1 MREISLHLIDIIQNS
16 ISANATLIQVG
27 MEANTEKDYIKITI
41 TDNGCGM
48 DEETLKNVKDPFVTS
63 RKTRRVGLGLS
74 LFEAACK
81 RCDGYLEVYSEIGKG
96 TEVIGYMKYN
106 HIDRE
111 PLGNI
116 QDTIMSVLLY
126 ENVDVVYKHS
136 FNENTFVFDSR
147 EIKGIVGE
155 DLNNPEILDWIRGYI
170 AENIEN
176 IDGGAI

>member
-16 ISANATLIQVG
+16 ISAKATLIQVG
-27 MEANTEKDYIKITI
+27 VEADTKKDYIKITI

-48 DEETLKNVKDPFVTS
+48 DNETLKNVKDPFVTS
-63 RKTRRVGLGLS
+63 RKTRKVGLGLS

-81 RCDGYLEVYSEIGKG
+81 RCEGYLNVYSEKGKG
-96 TEVIGYMKYN
+96 TEVIAYMKYN

-116 QDTIMSVLLY
+116 QDTIISVLLY
-126 ENVDVVYKHS
+126 DNVDIVYKHS
-136 FNENTFVFDSR
+136 FNGKDFVFDSR
-147 EIKGIVGE
+147 EIKKIVGE
-155 DLNNPEILDWIRGYI
+155 DLSNPEILDWIHGYI